1 MKRIISLIMAMV
13 LFALGGCTAKEEKSR
28 NKQDDSSN
36 DKKVTEALAGND
48 EASETEFYSEEK
60 SDETEISVSD
70 KTEPYTEEK
79 TDKIEEPSTQE
90 ETVLDE
96 YDSDSQYWLPVSYK
110 SYYENGSL
118 KHEGEWQ
125 HNKEGFVTYMKRN
138 NQTYK
143 FTIEE
148 KGNEIWIDM
157 PFVEYIE
164 DGEVCYDENDTQFIY
179 KYDDNGNLIDKGSY
193 SEEYDELEMY
203 FENSERDISEQFAY
217 MIDWLDEDGNIR
229 PEYNTNRRIYFY
241 WNDTVNYYF
250 EDEDDWTEYT
260 EKGKVDTAKTMVAS
274 VWKSAAENPDGT
286 KTTTV
291 YYENGRIGEVIVW
304 RPVSKRAFYQNH
316 FFDKDWPFMGTL
328 ELFYRGS

>member
-1 MKRIISLIMAMV
+1 MKKVISLLMAAVV
-13 LFALGGCTAKEEKSR
+13 LLLGGCAVK
-28 NKQDDSSN
+28 DSSSEKKKSDN
-36 DKKVTEALAGND
+36 KKDEKVTDVFNID
-48 EASETEFYSEEK
+48 DYSSETEFYEEMT
-60 SDETEISVSD
+60 SYGEDGEQYYSQEDATEAPQKKPV
-70 KTEPYTEEK
+70 
-79 TDKIEEPSTQE
+79 
-90 ETVLDE
+90 

-125 HNKEGFVTYMKRN
+125 HNEEGFVTYMKRN

-148 KGNEIWIDM
+148 KGNEIWISM

-179 KYDDNGNLIDKGSY
+179 KYDDNLNLIDRGSY

-203 FENSERDISEQFAY
+203 FDSPDRDISEHFAY
-217 MIDWLDEDGNIR
+217 IVDWLDEDGNIR
-229 PEYNTNRRIYFY
+229 PEYNTNREIYFY

-250 EDEDDWTEYT
+250 EEEDDWTDYT

-274 VWKSAAENPDGT
+274 VWKSAVENPDGT

-291 YYENGRIGEVIVW
+291 YYENGRLGEVIVW

-316 FFDKDWPFMGTL
+316 FFDKDWPFLGTL
-328 ELFYRGS
+328 ELLYRGS

>member
-1 MKRIISLIMAMV
+1 MKRLVALFVVLTVV
-13 LFALGGCTAKEEKSR
+13 LFSGCTAKE
-28 NKQDDSSN
+28 DSSES
-36 DKKVTEALAGND
+36 KK
-48 EASETEFYSEEK
+48 
-60 SDETEISVSD
+60 SVSKKD
-70 KTEPYTEEK
+70 KNVMDIFNEESYAPESDFYIEDELTEEEK
-79 TDKIEEPSTQE
+79 TDNRIEPATEVPQK
-90 ETVLDE
+90 TV
-96 YDSDSQYWLPVSYK
+96 YDSNSQYWLPVSYK

-125 HNKEGFVTYMKRN
+125 HNEEGFVTYMKRN

-148 KGNEIWIDM
+148 KGNEIWISM

-179 KYDDNGNLIDKGSY
+179 KYDDNLNLIDRGSY

-203 FENSERDISEQFAY
+203 FDSPDRDISEHFAY
-217 MIDWLDEDGNIR
+217 IVDWLDEDGNIR
-229 PEYNTNRRIYFY
+229 PEYNTNREIYFY

-250 EDEDDWTEYT
+250 EEEDDWTEYT

-274 VWKSAAENPDGT
+274 VWKSAVENPDGT

-291 YYENGRIGEVIVW
+291 YYENGRLGEVIVW

>member
-1 MKRIISLIMAMV
+1 MKRLVALFVVMTVV
-13 LFALGGCTAKEEKSR
+13 LFSGCTAKE
-28 NKQDDSSN
+28 DSSESKKSGSKK
-36 DKKVTEALAGND
+36 DKNVMDIFNE
-48 EASETEFYSEEK
+48 ESYASESDFYIEDELTE
-60 SDETEISVSD
+60 
-70 KTEPYTEEK
+70 EEK
-79 TDKIEEPSTQE
+79 TDNRIEPATEVPQK
-90 ETVLDE
+90 TV
-96 YDSDSQYWLPVSYK
+96 YDSNSQYWLPVSYK

-125 HNKEGFVTYMKRN
+125 HNEEGFVTYMKRN

-148 KGNEIWIDM
+148 KGNEIWVSM
-157 PFVEYIE
+157 PYVEIVE
-164 DGEVCYDENDTQFIY
+164 DGEVFYDENDTQFIY
-179 KYDDNGNLIDKGSY
+179 KFDDDLNLIDRGSY

-203 FENSERDISEQFAY
+203 FENSEQDISEHFAY
-217 MIDWLDEDGNIR
+217 IVDWLDEDGNIR
-229 PEYNTNRRIYFY
+229 PEYNTNREIYFY

-250 EDEDDWTEYT
+250 EEEDDWTEYT

-274 VWKSAAENPDGT
+274 VWKSAVENPDGT

-291 YYENGRIGEVIVW
+291 YYENGRLGEVIVW